1 MKRRLFAVLLTF
13 VCLISTACSFSHAD
27 SDVLTDESIV
37 ATGDNAGGH
46 DVVTKQDE
54 LEANLDAM
62 TNENNEIDLTEPGNI
77 FKLCWEVL
85 KYEFGYYD

>member
-1 MKRRLFAVLLTF
+1 MVRRYVALLLVLICL
-13 VCLISTACSFSHAD
+13 VCTACSFGHDNSESMPVESMIT
-27 SDVLTDESIV
+27 SD
-37 ATGDNAGGH
+37 DNAGGH
-46 DVVTKQDE
+46 DVDTKQDE